1 MRPTI
6 ANFLLVLVCTRDLAA
21 QTPSAAAVP
30 FAVLDNSFL
39 VEEAFNQEPGVAVSS
54 TEDRDLF
61 SPQIAAS
68 AIWRLRPMLHLMVEG
83 VGLFQQSVDESTAV
97 TRDTVVTISPGLRQG
112 WNVGKTQ
119 FVIGAAVPITS

>member
-39 VEEAFNQEPGVAVSS
+39 VEEAFNQERGVVRSEIHPS
-54 TEDRDLF
+54 K
-61 SPQIAAS
+61 
-68 AIWRLRPMLHLMVEG
+68 PML
-83 VGLFQQSVDESTAV
+83 
-97 TRDTVVTISPGLRQG
+97 
-112 WNVGKTQ
+112 
-119 FVIGAAVPITS
+119 